1 MAKKNKETN
10 RFADRFYQYL
20 MERRDEILRY
30 VTAALVTALLQ
41 YFLRRAATATD
52 YGILVPFLIR
62 FALMFLLLKYWVYK
76 EKGTGAFYT
85 GRQLMLALMAIPVIT
100 LAFNW
105 LAIVVISFAGHAV
118 FINYLFQAL
127 LEIAYFA
134 AYQFF
139 IYKEPKND

>member
-62 FALMFLLLKYWVYK
+62 FALMFLLLKYWVY
-76 EKGTGAFYT
+76 
-85 GRQLMLALMAIPVIT
+85 
-100 LAFNW
+100 N
-105 LAIVVISFAGHAV
+105 
-118 FINYLFQAL
+118 
-127 LEIAYFA
+127 
-134 AYQFF
+134 
-139 IYKEPKND
+139 